1 MKASISFRKISIKL
15 LIALVLVLPF
25 VYSGINVFV
34 PTQEVYA
41 ETLDEREK
49 RLQQEL
55 AALEKE
61 LAALDASLVK
71 QKQQTGSL
79 QRDLS
84 VLQTEIKQ
92 KRLEIEKKNKLIK
105 NLAGEIAQKGKV
117 IGDLNE
123 ELTREQASMGRILR
137 NMNEVEEYSFTEFMA
152 SSKTVSEMF
161 GDLDLF
167 EHLQGLLQKSSQTI
181 ESLKE
186 KTALEKQLLEKKKND
201 EADVKYALEQD
212 RKKVEQKEGEKKTLV
227 QVSKTQE
234 KSYEQ
239 VIAERKAQAA
249 KIRAALFELR
259 GQSGISFGDAYEYAK
274 IAGNKTGVRPAY
286 ILAILKQESNLGKNV
301 GTCNRPGDKLTWRDI
316 MPGPTSGSWRD
327 DQTIYLAIT
336 SKLGIKPDGQPL
348 SCPIIIG
355 GKPSGWGGAMGPSQ
369 FIPATWKSYEARI
382 AQTVGASVA
391 NPWNPSHAITA
402 TALYV
407 KDLGAAG
414 KTYTAER
421 EAACKYYSGRGCSTP
436 GVQNAFYGN
445 AVMSHAEAIQAQ
457 IDVLESV

>member
-1 MKASISFRKISIKL
+1 MNAPVSFRKICTKFL
-15 LIALVLVLPF
+15 LAFVLVLPF
-25 VYSGINVFV
+25 VYSGFDVLV
-34 PTQEVYA
+34 PIQETHA

-49 RLQQEL
+49 RLQKEL
-55 AALEKE
+55 ADLEKE
-61 LAALDASLVK
+61 LAALDASLNK

-79 QRDLS
+79 QRDVS
-84 VLQTEIKQ
+84 VLQTEIQQ
-92 KRLEIEKKNKLIK
+92 KKLQIEKKNKLIK

-117 IGDLNE
+117 IGDLSE

-137 NMNEVEEYSFTEFMA
+137 SMNEVEEYSFTEFMA

-167 EHLQGLLQKSSQTI
+167 EHLHGLLQNSAETI
-181 ESLKE
+181 ASLKE
-186 KTALEKQLLEKKKND
+186 KTAEEKEALEEKKKS

-212 RKKVEQKEGEKKTLV
+212 RKKVEQKEAEKKTLV

-239 VIAERKAQAA
+239 VIADRKAQAA

-286 ILAILKQESNLGKNV
+286 ILAILKQESNIGKNV
-301 GTCNRPGDKLTWRDI
+301 GTCNRPGDKLPWKDI
-316 MPGPTSGSWRD
+316 MHGPTSGSWRD
-327 DQTIYLAIT
+327 DQTVYLAIT

-369 FIPATWKSYEARI
+369 FIPTTWKSYENRI
-382 AQTVGASVA
+382 AQTVGATVA
-391 NPWNPSHAITA
+391 NPWNPNHAITA

-421 EAACKYYSGRGCSTP
+421 NAACKYYSGRGCATP